1 MSWNDPQGFRRAASK
16 NFVDAMLDQDK
27 GTVVDFDDWA
37 RLVQGLTSDKAAL
50 KAAIDRIDEVGGTN
64 IGAGVRIGLD
74 ELATTPDDD
83 RAQIMILLT
92 DGVGS
97 YDPLLTVEAG
107 NAGVTVYTIGL
118 GTDIDEPLLRT
129 IAEQTGGSYAQVD
142 DASDLPEV
150 FREIEDDQGDDGTDT
165 DERRPDRLRG
175 GEPMVDA
182 AGYLTFTSDPRL
194 YDTDGDGLS
203 DGQEMGEAF
212 VFEELPEIFGIDLS
226 QLGDGKAYPVFSDPR
241 QADTD
246 GDGLTDAEEA
256 DFGSRARSN
265 ETDGDGL
272 GDLEEMEIGTDPD
285 EVNTDGDK
293 REDGWEHLNR
303 DGGFDPLV
311 PTEEMSTEAYIGHFV
326 LGATC
331 GELFGGLCERDSLA
345 WLSGNIAG
353 GFFVITDIR
362 DAIGNLFR
370 GDVVGAGINVLSLV
384 PFAGDAGSAV
394 AKTVK
399 FLRRVSDKAGE
410 TLRMFMKID
419 EMPSWAKVQLLD
431 DAVDG
436 GLGGLRGLGL
446 ADDDAIKLAAKG
458 VDIRLLDD
466 AAQAAWR
473 TTSGNGYVTWQAA
486 ESALQAA
493 TGGVKRGFAPIP
505 PQGGTRGFRYI
516 DSYNEATGVAAEAKT
531 GFARLTPFV
540 QRQIDK
546 DVTLLAQGRVNRLE
560 WHFYPSSAS
569 ETIGPSRELLDELT
583 SKGIDFVIH
592 LP

>member
-1 MSWNDPQGFRRAASK
+1 M
-16 NFVDAMLDQDK
+16 
-27 GTVVDFDDWA
+27 
-37 RLVQGLTSDKAAL
+37 
-50 KAAIDRIDEVGGTN
+50 
-64 IGAGVRIGLD
+64 
-74 ELATTPDDD
+74 
-83 RAQIMILLT
+83 
-92 DGVGS
+92 
-97 YDPLLTVEAG
+97 
-107 NAGVTVYTIGL
+107 
-118 GTDIDEPLLRT
+118 
-129 IAEQTGGSYAQVD
+129 
-142 DASDLPEV
+142 
-150 FREIEDDQGDDGTDT
+150 
-165 DERRPDRLRG
+165 
-175 GEPMVDA
+175 GEP
-182 AGYLTFTSDPRL
+182 
-194 YDTDGDGLS
+194 
-203 DGQEMGEAF
+203 F

-272 GDLEEMEIGTDPD
+272 GDYEEMELGTDPD

-293 REDGWEHLNR
+293 RDDGWEHLNR

-311 PTEEMSTEAYIGHFV
+311 PTVEMSTGDYVGHFV

-331 GELFGGLCERDSLA
+331 GELFGGFCERDSLA

-353 GFFVITDIR
+353 GFFVVTDIR
-362 DAIGNLFR
+362 DAIGNVFR
-370 GDVVGAGINVLSLV
+370 GEFVGAGINVLSLV
-384 PFAGDAGSAV
+384 PLAGDAGSAV

-399 FLRRVSDKAGE
+399 FVRRVSDQAGE

-419 EMPSWAKVQLLD
+419 DMPQWAKLQLLD

-466 AAQAAWR
+466 AASAALR
-473 TTSGNGYVTWQAA
+473 TTSGGGYVTWQAA

-516 DSYNEATGVAAEAKT
+516 DSFNEATGVAAEAKT
-531 GFARLTPFV
+531 GFAWLTPFV

-560 WHFYPSSAS
+560 WHFYPELGAPRRSARRAS
-569 ETIGPSRELLDELT
+569 CST
-583 SKGIDFVIH
+583 SWRRRGSTS
-592 LP
+592 